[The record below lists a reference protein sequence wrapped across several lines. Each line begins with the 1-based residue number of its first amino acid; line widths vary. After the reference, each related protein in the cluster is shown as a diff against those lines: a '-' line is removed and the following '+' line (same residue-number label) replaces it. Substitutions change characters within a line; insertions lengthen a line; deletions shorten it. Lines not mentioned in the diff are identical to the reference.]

1 MVKGNLIAAG
11 GVLAAA
17 VAIVGLA
24 GPANAGTRCDL
35 GVSDSKHSLGVDAE
49 RVRIPSRDAKA
60 CKNDNRDSRQ
70 SWGKSDDAFDSGFDG
85 GFADSLGDGDD
96 AGFDGDFDDA
106 FAKDNEQGHV
116 RGPGWGWIEPE
127 EHERTWGVNGYR
139 YPATTHSTARH

>member
-35 GVSDSKHSLGVDAE
+35 GVSWIS
-49 RVRIPSRDAKA
+49 SRDANA

-70 SWGKSDDAFDSGFDG
+70 GWGRSDNGFDSGLVG
-85 GFADSLGDGDD
+85 GFADSFGDGDD

-106 FAKDNEQGHV
+106 FAKDNEQGRV

-127 EHERTWGVNGYR
+127 EHERTWGANGYR